1 MPRTATGPVRPTLSR
16 GGRWPSMGL
25 ELVDTWG
32 LTPAYLVH
40 DPAAPEVLT
49 VFPSLLLHRYVDAS
63 GRVDY
68 AGWKAHDEP
77 ELDRYLAVVARAR
90 PDGWPRDARL
100 AFWINA
106 YNACVIK
113 KILAKWP
120 VEQVSK
126 LPDFFTAKGLA

>member
-1 MPRTATGPVRPTLSR
+1 Q
-16 GGRWPSMGL
+16 
-25 ELVDTWG
+25 
-32 LTPAYLVH
+32 
-40 DPAAPEVLT
+40 
-49 VFPSLLLHRYVDAS
+49 RYVDAK

-77 ELDRYLAVVARAR
+77 ELDRFLAVVARTR
-90 PDGWPRDARL
+90 TFGWSHDEQL
-100 AFWINA
+100 AFWINT

-126 LPDFFTAKGLA
+126 LPDFFTEKGLPVTGEDMSLDDIEHQHIRKGFKDPRCHFALVCGAKSCPRLLDRAYPTEGLNAI